1 MLIREKYLKKIRGFY
16 HTESLIKI
24 IYGMRRS
31 GKSVILT
38 QIIDELQQNGILK
51 ENIIYINFESL
62 KYDFIKNA
70 KDLYNYIESLRINN
84 NKYYVF
90 LDEIQ
95 KIENFEKGIN
105 SLRITNNYSI
115 FITGSNS
122 RMTLLELSTD
132 LSGRYVSFRINP
144 LSFKEIVELTNTNK
158 KDYEKLL
165 FDVFKWGGLPQRFVF
180 EKEEDKISYLS
191 SVYDS
196 IILKDIVERLG
207 IKDISSFNKVL
218 QYILDIESREFSRD
232 NVIEYLKREYHEIAN
247 DTLYNYLEAFTTTF
261 IMNKVYRYDIHG
273 KNILKTLNK
282 YYAND
287 LGIKQIKT
295 NNECINYSVALENIV
310 YNDLIGK
317 DYKVY
322 VGKTKKGEIDF
333 IASKN
338 NKFKYIQV
346 CYDLEN
352 EETREREFS
361 AFKELHESADK
372 YIITLTKKNYSKNNI
387 NQIYLFDFLMND
399 DF

>member
-1 MLIREKYLKKIRGFY
+1 MLIREKYLSKIRAFY

-24 IYGMRRS
+24 IYGMRRC
-31 GKSVILT
+31 GKSVILN
-38 QIIDELQQNGILK
+38 QIKNEIVKLGVCKD
-51 ENIIYINFESL
+51 NIIYINFESL

-70 KDLYNYIESLRINN
+70 KDLYNYIESLKVQNG
-84 NKYYVF
+84 KYYVF

-95 KIENFEKGIN
+95 KVEDFEKGIN
-105 SLRITNNYSI
+105 SLRVTGDYSI

-132 LSGRYVSFRINP
+132 LSGRYVRFRINP
-144 LSFKEIVELTNTNK
+144 LSFKEIVELTNTK
-158 KDYEKLL
+158 EKNYKELL
-165 FDVFKWGGLPQRFVF
+165 IDIFKWGGLPQRFSF
-180 EKEEDKISYLS
+180 KNDMDKMSYLS

-207 IKDISSFNKVL
+207 IKDIASFNKVL
-218 QYILDIESREFSRD
+218 QYMLDTESKEFSRD
-232 NVIEYLKREYHEIAN
+232 HVIEYLKKEHHEIAN
-247 DTLYNYLEAFTTTF
+247 DTLYNYLEAFSMTF

-295 NNECINYSVALENIV
+295 NNEEINYSVALENIV

-317 DYKVY
+317 DYKVF

-338 NKFKYIQV
+338 NHFKYIQV
-346 CYDLEN
+346 CWDLSDES
-352 EETREREFS
+352 TRIREFS
-361 AFKELHESADK
+361 AFDEVEDGEK
-372 YIITLTKKNYSKNNI
+372 YIISLTKEDYSTDTIK
-387 NQIYLFDFLMND
+387 QISIFDFLMND

>member
-1 MLIREKYLKKIRGFY
+1 MLIREKYLSKIRGFY

-31 GKSVILT
+31 GKSVILN
-38 QIIDELQQNGILK
+38 QIMDEIVASGINK
-51 ENIIYINFESL
+51 SNIIYINFESL

-70 KDLYNYIESLRINN
+70 KDLYNYIETLKVNDD
-84 NKYYVF
+84 KYYVF
-90 LDEIQ
+90 LDEVQ
-95 KIENFEKGIN
+95 KVDEFEKGIN

-144 LSFKEIVELTNTNK
+144 LSFKEIVELTNAK
-158 KDYEKLL
+158 EKDYEKLL
-165 FDVFKWGGLPQRFVF
+165 YDIFKWGGLPQRFLF
-180 EKEEDKISYLS
+180 DNDEDKISYLS

-207 IKDISSFNKVL
+207 IKDIASFNKVL
-218 QYILDIESREFSRD
+218 QYVLDTESREFSRD
-232 NVIEYLKREYHEIAN
+232 NAIEYLKKEYHEIAN
-247 DTLYNYLEAFTTTF
+247 DTLYNYLEAFSTTF
-261 IMNKVYRYDIHG
+261 IMNKVYRYDVHG

-295 NNECINYSVALENIV
+295 NNEEINYSVALENIV

-317 DYKVY
+317 DYKVFI
-322 VGKTKKGEIDF
+322 GKTKKSEIDF
-333 IASKN
+333 IASKH

-346 CYDLEN
+346 CYDLSDEN
-352 EETREREFS
+352 TRNREFS
-361 AFKELHESADK
+361 AFDEIEDSEK
-372 YIITLTKKNYSKNNI
+372 YIITLTKEDYSRDGVKQVNI
-387 NQIYLFDFLMND
+387 FDFLMND
-399 DF
+399 NF

>member
-1 MLIREKYLKKIRGFY
+1 MLIREKYLSKIRSFY

-31 GKSVILT
+31 GKSVILK
-38 QIIDELQQNGILK
+38 QIMDEIMKSGVS
-51 ENIIYINFESL
+51 EDNIIYINFESL

-70 KDLYNYIESLRINN
+70 KDLYNYIESLKTNK

-95 KIENFEKGIN
+95 KVEEFEKGIN
-105 SLRITNNYSI
+105 SLRITDNYSI

-144 LSFKEIVELTNTNK
+144 FSFKEIVELTNTEE
-158 KDYEKLL
+158 KDYENLL
-165 FDVFKWGGLPQRFVF
+165 YDVFKWGGLPQRFLF
-180 EKEEDKISYLS
+180 TNDEDKTNYLS

-207 IKDISSFNKVL
+207 IKDIVSFNKVL
-218 QYILDIESREFSRD
+218 QYMLDTETREFSRD

-247 DTLYNYLEAFTTTF
+247 DTLYNYLEAFLTTF
-261 IMNKVYRYDIHG
+261 IMNKVYRYDVHG

-295 NNECINYSVALENIV
+295 NNEEINYSVALENIV

-317 DYKVY
+317 GYKVFI
-322 VGKTKKGEIDF
+322 GKTKKGEIDF

-346 CYDLEN
+346 CFDLSDES
-352 EETREREFS
+352 TRIREFN
-361 AFKELHESADK
+361 ALDDIDDNNKF
-372 YIITLTKKNYSKNNI
+372 IITLTKKDYSTNDVKQINI
-387 NQIYLFDFLMND
+387 FDFLMND
-399 DF
+399 EF

>member
-1 MLIREKYLKKIRGFY
+1 MLIREKYLEKIRGFY

-24 IYGMRRS
+24 IYGMRRC

-38 QIIDELQQNGILK
+38 QIKNELIESGIK
-51 ENIIYINFESL
+51 EENIIYINFESL
-62 KYDFIKNA
+62 KYEFIKNA
-70 KDLYNYIESLRINN
+70 SDLYNYIESLKMNN
-84 NKYYVF
+84 DKYYVF

-95 KIENFEKGIN
+95 KVVDFEKGIN

-144 LSFKEIVELTNTNK
+144 LSFKEVVQFTNTK
-158 KDYEKLL
+158 EKDYKKLL
-165 FDVFKWGGLPQRFVF
+165 FDIFRWGGLPQRFLF
-180 EKEEDKISYLS
+180 DRDIDKANYLS

-207 IKDISSFNKVL
+207 IKDIASFNKVL
-218 QYILDIESREFSRD
+218 QYILDTESKEFSRD
-232 NVIEYLKREYHEIAN
+232 NVIKYLKKECHEIAN
-247 DTLYNYLEAFTTTF
+247 DTLYNYLEAFSSTF

-295 NNECINYSVALENIV
+295 YNEEINYSTSLENIV
-310 YNDLIGK
+310 YNELIGK
-317 DYKVY
+317 GYKVF
-322 VGKTKKGEIDF
+322 VGKTKKGKIDF

-338 NKFKYIQV
+338 NSFKYIQV
-346 CYDLEN
+346 CFDLSDEQ
-352 EETREREFS
+352 TRLREFS
-361 AFKELHESADK
+361 AFDEIVSTEK
-372 YIITLTKKNYSKNNI
+372 YIITLTKKDYSTNDIKQINI
-387 NQIYLFDFLMND
+387 FDFLMND
-399 DF
+399 NF

>member
-1 MLIREKYLKKIRGFY
+1 MLIREKYLAKIRGFY

-31 GKSVILT
+31 GKSVILN
-38 QIIDELQQNGILK
+38 QIIDEIIASGVD
-51 ENIIYINFESL
+51 EANIIYINFESL

-70 KDLYNYIESLRINN
+70 KDLYNYIESLKINN

-95 KIENFEKGIN
+95 KVEEFEKGIN
-105 SLRITNNYSI
+105 SLRITNDYSI

-144 LSFKEIVELTNTNK
+144 LSFKEVVELTNTKENN
-158 KDYEKLL
+158 YENLL
-165 FDVFKWGGLPQRFVF
+165 YDIFKWGSLPQRFLF
-180 EKEEDKISYLS
+180 NKDEDKISYLS

-207 IKDISSFNKVL
+207 IKDIASFNKVL
-218 QYILDIESREFSRD
+218 QYVLDTETREFSRD
-232 NVIEYLKREYHEIAN
+232 NVIDYLKKEYHEIAN
-247 DTLYNYLEAFTTTF
+247 DTLYNYLEAFSTTF

-282 YYAND
+282 YYATD

-295 NNECINYSVALENIV
+295 NNDEINYSTALENLV
-310 YNDLIGK
+310 YNDLIIK
-317 DYKVY
+317 DYKVF

-333 IASKN
+333 IASKA
-338 NKFKYIQV
+338 NKIKYIQV
-346 CYDLEN
+346 CYDLS
-352 EETREREFS
+352 EESTRIREFG
-361 AFKELHESADK
+361 AFDEFESEEK
-372 YIITLTKKNYSKNNI
+372 YVITLTKEDYSTADVKQI
-387 NQIYLFDFLMND
+387 NVLDFLMND
-399 DF
+399 EF